1 MEVSCLL
8 WCDFSLRAKV
18 NAACR
23 AGDNPPMAPTFL
35 GKLCPRG
42 DLRARVAAL
51 PRPVV
56 FTNGVFDILHRGHV
70 SYLAQARA
78 LGASLVIGL
87 NSDASAR
94 GLGKGPDRPLNA
106 ELDRACVLA
115 ALESVSLVTLFD
127 DNTPVELL
135 KLVRPDLYVKGGD
148 YDIETLEETKWVR
161 SWGGQAQ
168 ALPFVE
174 GYSTTAL
181 VGRIR
186 A

>member
-1 MEVSCLL
+1 M
-8 WCDFSLRAKV
+8 
-18 NAACR
+18 
-23 AGDNPPMAPTFL
+23 PPLALPTFL
-35 GKLCPRG
+35 DKLCTRA
-42 DLRARVAAL
+42 DLAGRVAAL
-51 PRPVV
+51 AQPVV

-115 ALESVSLVTLFD
+115 ALESVSLVLLFD
-127 DNTPVELL
+127 EPTPVELL
-135 KLVRPDLYVKGGD
+135 KRVRPQLYVKGGD
-148 YDIETLEETKWVR
+148 YDIEALEETRWVR
-161 SWGGQAQ
+161 SWGGDAR
-168 ALPFVE
+168 ALSFVD

-181 VGRIR
+181 VKRIR
-186 A
+186 S